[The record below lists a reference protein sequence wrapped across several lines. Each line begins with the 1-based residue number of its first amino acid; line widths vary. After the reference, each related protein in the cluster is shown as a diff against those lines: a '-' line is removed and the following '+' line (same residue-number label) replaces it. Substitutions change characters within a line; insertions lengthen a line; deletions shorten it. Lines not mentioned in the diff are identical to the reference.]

1 MTKTTENKTK
11 KRLIISYHNL
21 SEELQEKLRQ
31 QYPNGYTESMIRI
44 DKGQGNFFYA
54 VVLETEDINYLVKV
68 DVKIDDIEDEDEKD
82 YFDDPEI
89 GGADEIMDTA
99 DEEQSEELENVC
111 PPQASGIQ
119 ILHRQKKF
127 RRFFH

>member
-99 DEEQSEELENVC
+99 DEEQSEELEYV
-111 PPQASGIQ
+111 
-119 ILHRQKKF
+119 
-127 RRFFH
+127 

>member
-1 MTKTTENKTK
+1 MTKTAENKTK

-99 DEEQSEELENVC
+99 DEEQSEELENV
-111 PPQASGIQ
+111 
-119 ILHRQKKF
+119 
-127 RRFFH
+127 

>member
-82 YFDDPEI
+82 YFDDPDI

-99 DEEQSEELENVC
+99 DEEQSEELENV
-111 PPQASGIQ
+111 
-119 ILHRQKKF
+119 
-127 RRFFH
+127 

>member
-31 QYPNGYTESMIRI
+31 QYPNVYTESMIRI

-99 DEEQSEELENVC
+99 DEEQSEELENV
-111 PPQASGIQ
+111 
-119 ILHRQKKF
+119 
-127 RRFFH
+127 

>member
-1 MTKTTENKTK
+1 
-11 KRLIISYHNL
+11 
-21 SEELQEKLRQ
+21 
-31 QYPNGYTESMIRI
+31 MIRI

-99 DEEQSEELENVC
+99 DEEQSEELENV
-111 PPQASGIQ
+111 
-119 ILHRQKKF
+119 
-127 RRFFH
+127 

>member
-99 DEEQSEELENVC
+99 DEEQSEELENV
-111 PPQASGIQ
+111 
-119 ILHRQKKF
+119 
-127 RRFFH
+127 

>member
-21 SEELQEKLRQ
+21 PEELQEKLRQ
-31 QYPNGYTESMIRI
+31 QYPNGYTESMKRI
-44 DKGQGNFFYA
+44 DKGLGNFFYA

-68 DVKIDDIEDEDEKD
+68 DVKIDDIEDEEEKD

-99 DEEQSEELENVC
+99 DEEQSEELENV
-111 PPQASGIQ
+111 
-119 ILHRQKKF
+119 
-127 RRFFH
+127 

>member
-21 SEELQEKLRQ
+21 PEELQEKLRQ

-44 DKGQGNFFYA
+44 DKGQGDFFYA

-68 DVKIDDIEDEDEKD
+68 DVKIDDDIEDEDEKD

-99 DEEQSEELENVC
+99 DEEQSEELENV
-111 PPQASGIQ
+111 
-119 ILHRQKKF
+119 
-127 RRFFH
+127 

>member
-1 MTKTTENKTK
+1 MTKTTETKTK

-31 QYPNGYTESMIRI
+31 QYPNVYTESMIRI

-99 DEEQSEELENVC
+99 DEEQSEELENV
-111 PPQASGIQ
+111 
-119 ILHRQKKF
+119 
-127 RRFFH
+127 